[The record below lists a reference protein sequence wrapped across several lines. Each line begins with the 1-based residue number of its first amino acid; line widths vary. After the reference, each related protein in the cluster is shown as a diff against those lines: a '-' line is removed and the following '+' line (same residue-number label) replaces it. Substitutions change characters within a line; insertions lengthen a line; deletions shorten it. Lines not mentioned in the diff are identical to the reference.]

1 MDLLRGSPLLR
12 MTKERKRDR
21 MEQLAIQARLDTQER
36 MGQVVDI
43 KLVMAFLEDLVIR
56 TRGMLMALPGRLAR
70 KLARKDAKTIA
81 SVLSDEIAGCLR
93 ELSEAGPAALRDLSK
108 RAHDGEI
115 FFSDEEWK
123 EQETNSE
130 SEKQNQRDAA
140 SAGR

>member
-1 MDLLRGSPLLR
+1 
-12 MTKERKRDR
+12 
-21 MEQLAIQARLDTQER
+21 